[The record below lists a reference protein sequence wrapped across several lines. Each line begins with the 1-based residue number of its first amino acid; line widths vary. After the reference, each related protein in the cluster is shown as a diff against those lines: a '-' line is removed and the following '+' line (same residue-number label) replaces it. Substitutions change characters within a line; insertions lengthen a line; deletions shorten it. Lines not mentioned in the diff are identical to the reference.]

1 VQWCV
6 SFNIYQ
12 VKNKNYPKK
21 YWKQQLILSLQARN
35 KFAVDILKMNR
46 SDFEKKIV
54 PIFIKYAEKYNSSDE
69 KTQNKFRKIQN
80 AVLLA
85 YIKNPKVDLNS
96 IAMNADLQGSLESRK
111 N

>member
-1 VQWCV
+1 V
-6 SFNIYQ
+6 SASDVEIA
-12 VKNKNYPKK
+12 
-21 YWKQQLILSLQARN
+21 QLCS
-35 KFAVDILKMNR
+35 KVDKMNR
-46 SDFEKKIV
+46 SDFEKRIV

-85 YIKNPKVDLNS
+85 YIKNPKVDLNTVA
-96 IAMNADLQGSLESRK
+96 INADK